1 VATRVK
7 TWPWNSKSKLGGYIY
22 IYIYI
27 YIYMD
32 KKNSAIFM
40 PLDVFSVVK
49 VIVMMAKMVCFNLV
63 NYLKLELSKPTLYK
77 VNH

>member
-1 VATRVK
+1 MWPRGLKHGHGIVRVN
-7 TWPWNSKSKLGGYIY
+7 WVD
-22 IYIYI
+22 IYI